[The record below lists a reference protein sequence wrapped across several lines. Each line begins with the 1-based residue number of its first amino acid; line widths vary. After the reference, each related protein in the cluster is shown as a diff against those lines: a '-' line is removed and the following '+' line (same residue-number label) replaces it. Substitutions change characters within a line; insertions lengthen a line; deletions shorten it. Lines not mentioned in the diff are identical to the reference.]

1 MVEPIARPTKNHSC
15 FKKLIIN
22 KKQFKKIYIIILFFK
37 GLSMAQHLLEKTVKT
52 ENSNNSKGAQPL
64 QSPTSNSEI
73 RPIIILSTFRSG
85 STLTGDILQQAQD
98 SFYLYEPL
106 NPLNYLMYGVQNTT
120 RLQLVNG
127 STR

>member
-1 MVEPIARPTKNHSC
+1 MNNKETKITKTKSV
-15 FKKLIIN
+15 
-22 KKQFKKIYIIILFFK
+22 IILFFK
-37 GLSMAQHLLEKTVKT
+37 GLSIAQHLLEKSVKT
-52 ENSNNSKGAQPL
+52 ENSINSKTAHQL
-64 QSPTSNSEI
+64 QSPSANSEI

-106 NPLNYLMYGVQNTT
+106 NPLNYLMYGVKNAT

>member
-1 MVEPIARPTKNHSC
+1 M
-15 FKKLIIN
+15 
-22 KKQFKKIYIIILFFK
+22 YIIILFFK

-52 ENSNNSKGAQPL
+52 ENFKNSKGAQPL

-106 NPLNYLMYGVQNTT
+106 NPLNYLMYGVQNAT

>member
-1 MVEPIARPTKNHSC
+1 MYYNQCIVPALKMNNKETKITKTKS
-15 FKKLIIN
+15 
-22 KKQFKKIYIIILFFK
+22 IIILFFK
-37 GLSMAQHLLEKTVKT
+37 GLSIAQHLLEKSVKT
-52 ENSNNSKGAQPL
+52 ENSINSKRAHQL
-64 QSPTSNSEI
+64 QSPSANSEI

-106 NPLNYLMYGVQNTT
+106 NPLNYLMYGVKNAT

>member
-1 MVEPIARPTKNHSC
+1 
-15 FKKLIIN
+15 
-22 KKQFKKIYIIILFFK
+22 
-37 GLSMAQHLLEKTVKT
+37 MAQHLLEKTVKT
-52 ENSNNSKGAQPL
+52 ENFNNSKGAQPL

>member
-1 MVEPIARPTKNHSC
+1 MNNEET
-15 FKKLIIN
+15 
-22 KKQFKKIYIIILFFK
+22 KIYKNKNIIILFFK
-37 GLSMAQHLLEKTVKT
+37 GLSIAQHLLEKSVKT
-52 ENSNNSKGAQPL
+52 ENSNNSKRAQPL
-64 QSPTSNSEI
+64 QFPSANSEI

-106 NPLNYLMYGVQNTT
+106 NPLNYLMYDLQNAT